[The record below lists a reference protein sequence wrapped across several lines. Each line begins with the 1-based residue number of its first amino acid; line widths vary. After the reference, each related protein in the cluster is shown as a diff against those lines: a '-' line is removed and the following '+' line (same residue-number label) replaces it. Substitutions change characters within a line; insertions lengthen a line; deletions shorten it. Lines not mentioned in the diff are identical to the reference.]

1 MPEEGGE
8 ERRWRKTA
16 GVRRR
21 GAERMGEVR
30 IVDGGEKKKVGVFPS
45 FFPPVFIINSA
56 ALELRRSWARD
67 SCEEEEKRFLK
78 WPTNREGGEPCC
90 DG

>member
-1 MPEEGGE
+1 MKKDN
-8 ERRWRKTA
+8 R
-16 GVRRR
+16 VRRR
-21 GAERMGEVR
+21 GVERMGTCELWMVER
-30 IVDGGEKKKVGVFPS
+30 RRKLVFS
-45 FFPPVFIINSA
+45 FFFSLSVPVFIINSA

-90 DG
+90 ER